1 LEVKPGG
8 NTVAL
13 GAQILLQQR
22 AANAVLPHTATL
34 AGSWLQ
40 EIQNVDGSG
49 EFHRAS
55 IGKILTELTAAGE
68 GRPCFKAPDWKRYP
82 GIPLVHFES
91 LDR

>member
-1 LEVKPGG
+1 
-8 NTVAL
+8 
-13 GAQILLQQR
+13 
-22 AANAVLPHTATL
+22 
-34 AGSWLQ
+34 LQ